1 MSSPPHLAAD
11 QQFSERV
18 PTTPASADGPAVQP
32 GWYDWLAPLAL
43 FVLVTALYLP
53 SISNGF
59 VFDDHLLILQQSRPD
74 SMGDLLQVF
83 AERHWPDLPYYRPVA
98 RFTMVAQKMLHGEH
112 AAPYHA
118 FNAGVMGLVA
128 AAAYLLLRTPTLG
141 VRAPVAWLGALL
153 IGVHPIASS
162 CVYPICSGRETSLPA
177 LFMLLATSAWLRSG
191 PVWRMIALV
200 ALGAAFLSKEQ
211 AIVMPVILVIADLL
225 KLPQQSATSDPLW
238 WFRRYTPV
246 VTLVLL
252 YLGVRLVLFGGGAE
266 HKLAVIDQ
274 PILPL
279 LTAMYATQVTFLPFV
294 PLTYEPTPFVWFSW
308 WRQAL
313 SWSLVLAIG
322 VALARSWSDLRA
334 AALFWLAWIF
344 FVNLPTANLLIQE
357 ACFDERYELLSLVG
371 VVGLIGGLLSR
382 VWDRGIVRILATSIA
397 AIAIIAA
404 ASISYGRTE
413 SFRDDFA
420 FFRQW
425 KATDPEF
432 DFVGLHLQAAGLEM
446 RRHEFEVAA
455 EHARAAL
462 EAEPDST
469 PARLALA
476 DALLGQGQLTNAQT
490 EYDAVLERE
499 WEQPAALAG
508 TARILAA
515 RGDWS
520 GSVARYRAALNK
532 QPISAETA
540 RQFAWLL
547 ATCPDEQ
554 FRSGPEAV
562 RWATIVVQSGRQRDA
577 LALDALGA
585 AYAEAGDF
593 TQAAQWATDALQ
605 HATPD
610 MADEI
615 RQRLAQYRSGQAYR
629 EAIVVPAAP

>member
-1 MSSPPHLAAD
+1 MSSPPHPAAA
-11 QQFSERV
+11 QRFSEHV
-18 PTTPASADGPAVQP
+18 PTQPAFSAGAANRP
-32 GWYDWLAPLAL
+32 GLYDWLAPLAL

-59 VFDDHLLILQQSRPD
+59 VFDDHLLILQQSPPD
-74 SMGDLLQVF
+74 SVGDLLRVF

-153 IGVHPIASS
+153 VGVHPIASS

-177 LFMLLATSAWLRSG
+177 LFMLLTTSAWLRPG
-191 PVWRMIALV
+191 PVWRTIALV

-225 KLPQQSATSDPLW
+225 KLPERSATSDPLW

-246 VTLVLL
+246 VTMVLL
-252 YLGVRLVLFGGGAE
+252 YLGVRFVLFRGGAE
-266 HKLAVIDQ
+266 HKLAIIDQ

-322 VALARSWSDLRA
+322 IALARSWSDVRN

-371 VVGLIGGLLSR
+371 VVGLMGGLLSR
-382 VWDRGIVRILATSIA
+382 VWDRGIVRLLSISIA
-397 AIAIIAA
+397 AIAIIVA
-404 ASISYGRTE
+404 ASVSYGRAE

-446 RRHEFEVAA
+446 RRNHFAVAA
-455 EHARAAL
+455 DHARAAL
-462 EAEPDST
+462 EAAPDSME
-469 PARLALA
+469 ARLALA
-476 DALLGQGQLTNAQT
+476 EALFGQGQLAEAQV
-490 EYDAVLERE
+490 EYEAVLERE
-499 WEQPAALAG
+499 RKQPAALAG

-520 GSVARYRAALNK
+520 ESVARYRAALSK
-532 QPISAETA
+532 QPISAEIA

-554 FRSGPEAV
+554 FRSGSEAV
-562 RWATIVVQSGRQRDA
+562 RWATIVVQAGHQEDA
-577 LALDALGA
+577 RALDTLGA
-585 AYAEAGDF
+585 AHAEAGDF
-593 TQAAQWATDALQ
+593 TQATKRATDALQ
-605 HATPD
+605 YAPPA
-610 MADEI
+610 MAVEI
-615 RQRLAQYRSGQAYR
+615 RQRLALYRSGQAFH
-629 EAIVVPAAP
+629 EATAVPEAP